1 MKISYVQMTTY
12 IIMVEF
18 DHEAEER
25 YLSTLPSYK
34 AVPPWNLS
42 PQ

>member
-1 MKISYVQMTTY
+1 MKISYVQMTSY
-12 IIMVEF
+12 IMVEI
-18 DHEAEER
+18 DPEAEER